1 MDRQQLEMPMVVVRG
16 ITLMPTTTVHFNAK
30 KGETVQAVETCM
42 KDNEPVFVVTM
53 REEAEEIQKDNL
65 YPIGVI
71 GKVKQMIR
79 VAKDIVSVRI
89 EAVGRAELYEILM
102 EEPYYRA
109 SVFACGSELDDSLDS
124 VEREAYLELMRDILN
139 KFEKD
144 GEHKSKYLYDR
155 LQKTEDIVS
164 LLYTLSE
171 YMDISY
177 RKKLQ
182 ILEKESLKERLDTFL
197 LIARNEL
204 DINAIK
210 EEMNDHL
217 RKAVSDNQKEYVL
230 REQMKLI
237 KQELGEETTGDDAQ
251 DYMEQLARLKCPDE
265 VREKLTRD
273 IKRFSNI
280 SSMSSES
287 TVLRTYIETLLSY
300 PWGVRRRLSGNLN
313 RAIQILDQEHYGL
326 KNVKER
332 VIDTLAVQ
340 MLSRDMDAPIIC
352 LVGPPGTGKTSIAR
366 SIARATNRK
375 YERLCLGGIHDE
387 AELRG
392 HRKTYV
398 GAMPGRVAD
407 AMIHAGSENPLI
419 LLDEVDKVSKDY
431 KGDASAA
438 LLEILD
444 SEQNSQFVD
453 HYFEVPIDL
462 SRVLFIATANDA
474 SKIPRPLLDRMEIIE
489 VNSYTANEKLHI
501 ATQYLV
507 GKQIKKNGLT
517 KRQFKL
523 EEEALE
529 LIISSYT
536 KEAGVR
542 NLERTIGKLCQK
554 AARMIVL
561 KEKKNVRIKAGM
573 LADMLGPVKYR
584 PDEKDIEDKVGSV
597 TGLAWTAVGGDTLEV
612 EVSISEGR
620 GQLKLT
626 GNLGDVMKESAAI
639 ALSHVQSL
647 LLEEKKTRK
656 NKEDGESREKEQT
669 DIKPLGIGRH
679 FFEKHDIHVHVPE
692 GATPKDGPSA
702 GITMATAIYS
712 AVTGIPV
719 RGDIAMTGEVTLRG
733 KVLPIGGLKEKLLAA
748 KMAGKTEVILPEK
761 NQPNVAEIDGEI
773 TEGLTLTYV
782 CHVTDVLYHALIRQK
797 QPVK

>member
-1 MDRQQLEMPMVVVRG
+1 MEREQLKMPMVVVRG
-16 ITLMPTTTVHFNAK
+16 ITVMPTTTVHFNAK
-30 KGETVQAVETCM
+30 KDETVRAVEICM
-42 KDNEPVFVVTM
+42 KEDEPVFVVTM
-53 REEAEEIQKDNL
+53 RGESEEVTKETL
-65 YPIGVI
+65 YSMGVI
-71 GKVKQMIR
+71 GRVKQMMR
-79 VAKDIVSVRI
+79 VSKDIVSVRI
-89 EAVGRAELYEILM
+89 EAVGRAELFEIIM
-102 EEPYYRA
+102 EKPYYRA
-109 SVFACGSELDDSLDS
+109 SIYACGSELDDSLNS
-124 VEREAYLELMRDILN
+124 VEREAYLSLMREMLN
-139 KFEKD
+139 KFEPD
-144 GEHKSKYLYDR
+144 GDHKSIYLYER

-177 RKKLQ
+177 KKKMQ
-182 ILEKESLKERLDTFL
+182 ILEQTSLKERIETFL
-197 LIARNEL
+197 QIARNEL
-204 DINAIK
+204 DVNAIK
-210 EEMNDHL
+210 EEMNAHL
-217 RKAVSDNQKEYVL
+217 KQAVSENQKEYVL
-230 REQMKLI
+230 REQMRLI
-237 KQELGEETTGDDAQ
+237 KQELGEETTGDDAAE
-251 DYMEQLARLKCPDE
+251 YMERLNSLQCPEE

-300 PWGVRRRLSGNLN
+300 PWGVRPRLSHNLA
-313 RAIQILDQEHYGL
+313 RAIRILDQDHYGL

-340 MLSRDMDAPIIC
+340 MLAKDTNAPIIC

-407 AMIHAGSENPLI
+407 AMIHAKSENPLI
-419 LLDEVDKVSKDY
+419 LLDEVDKISKDY

-444 SEQNSQFVD
+444 SEQNNQFVD
-453 HYFEVPIDL
+453 HYFELPVDL

-474 SKIPRPLLDRMEIIE
+474 SQIPRPLLDRMEIIE

-507 GKQIKKNGLT
+507 GKQIQKNGLN
-517 KRQFKL
+517 KRQFKID
-523 EEEALE
+523 EGALQ
-529 LIISSYT
+529 LIISAYT

-554 AARMIVL
+554 AARQLVL
-561 KEKKNVRIKAGM
+561 KEKKSVRVRASM
-573 LADMLGPVKYR
+573 LESLLGPEKYR
-584 PDEKDIEDKVGSV
+584 TDEKDIQDKCGSV

-612 EVSISEGR
+612 EVNILEGR

-647 LLEEKKTRK
+647 LFEEKQDKK
-656 NKEDGESREKEQT
+656 AAEGKLKETAAANPK
-669 DIKPLGIGRH
+669 IGRH

-702 GITMATAIYS
+702 GITMTTAIYS

-761 NQPNVAEIDGEI
+761 NQPNVAEIDAEI
-773 TEGLTLTYV
+773 TKGLTLTYV
-782 CHVTDVLYHALIRQK
+782 ANMSEVLSHALRGYKI
-797 QPVK
+797 